1 MPIDHRFR
9 HDKKSFDGNEDHRAA
24 PKQLS
29 GKDVLHQLDGI
40 EHITLRKIS
49 KNKMSAKR
57 KREHVELEHNWKK
70 KKTFF
75 SNCHIGKPSFCVT
88 IWM

>member
-1 MPIDHRFR
+1 M
-9 HDKKSFDGNEDHRAA
+9 
-24 PKQLS
+24 S

-70 KKTFF
+70 KKHFF
-75 SNCHIGKPSFCVT
+75 SIGILENPHFASQFGCNAY
-88 IWM
+88 